1 MTSPVFSGS
10 SVSTILAFGHQTVA
24 PGEATSVSGGGCPA
38 GAVVTISVNGVP
50 VASTTADAQ
59 GSFSASINP
68 SEQGAGQLTVTAT
81 CGSRRL
87 TSVLDVVST
96 ANLSNPDGSA
106 GVFGGFL
113 LLGFVLFRQF
123 SSNATARRRRRSAA
137 DVLEEEQGL
146 I

>member
-1 MTSPVFSGS
+1 
-10 SVSTILAFGHQTVA
+10 
-24 PGEATSVSGGGCPA
+24 
-38 GAVVTISVNGVP
+38 
-50 VASTTADAQ
+50 
-59 GSFSASINP
+59 
-68 SEQGAGQLTVTAT
+68 
-81 CGSRRL
+81 
-87 TSVLDVVST
+87 VVST